1 MMTRCWTQL
10 LRYNALLCLV
20 CVCVLCLNAHLPLPS
35 LSLPLSPSLYFT
47 TTNTHP
53 QVCFVCDHFGNQTN
67 LQRVREELEAMSDY
81 DLHQICIMYESV
93 GKLGP
98 YKLPGKI
105 HWAGTFYNKI

>member
-1 MMTRCWTQL
+1 MLT
-10 LRYNALLCLV
+10 
-20 CVCVLCLNAHLPLPS
+20 S
-35 LSLPLSPSLYFT
+35 LSLLSLSPPPSISLQPT
-47 TTNTHP
+47 PTPLTNTNTLTHP

-105 HWAGTFYNKI
+105 HWDIL